1 LRKPWPPWR
10 HKAKRRLELNS
21 AQALKNPTLTPWRS
35 LILWPLHAFLLIA
48 LWSVSSAF
56 SQVPK
61 SARDD
66 ELRALRERIAQLQ
79 NAITSTEAEKA
90 DAVEEL
96 KIREKSISDIN
107 RVLHELTQE
116 KALVGL
122 GLSELTEQI
131 ANAKNQSRAQQM
143 QLNALLRAQQRN
155 GTVDSLR
162 LFLEGRDVAQA
173 ERQLHYYGYI
183 ASLRTNTISKHKN
196 TLTAL
201 ASLEE
206 AAVQKQEL
214 LAANEVEQNRTKRQL
229 EATRADYQKLLLK
242 VSATLDLN
250 RSEVNRL
257 QKDEE
262 ALTKLIASLAKPIIE
277 RSANTKP
284 ATPSKSVPVP
294 LKPATAFI
302 SNGFANS
309 KGLLPMPLNGKLLG
323 RFGAQREVG
332 GLMWKGF
339 FIGGKAGDKVNAVA
353 AGRVAHADWLR
364 GFGNLIIVDHGD
376 TYMSL
381 YANND
386 SLLKAVGD
394 IVVAGEAIA
403 LVGNGPIMVKESGVY
418 FEIRHEGSPVDP
430 NIWLKRQ

>member
-1 LRKPWPPWR
+1 M
-10 HKAKRRLELNS
+10 
-21 AQALKNPTLTPWRS
+21 
-35 LILWPLHAFLLIA
+35 IA
-48 LWSVSSAF
+48 LWSVGAAF
-56 SQVPK
+56 SQVQK

-79 NAITSTEAEKA
+79 SAITSTEAEKS

-96 KIREKSISDIN
+96 KIREKSINDIN

-122 GLSELTEQI
+122 SLSELTEQI
-131 ANAKNQSRAQQM
+131 THAKNQSRAQQT

-155 GTVDSLR
+155 GSVDSLR

-183 ASLRTNTISKHKN
+183 ASLRANTISKHKN

-201 ASLEE
+201 ATLEE

-242 VSATLDLN
+242 VSATLDLT
-250 RSEVNRL
+250 RSEVGKL

-262 ALTKLIASLAKPIIE
+262 ALTQLIANLAKPVIE
-277 RSANTKP
+277 KPPNTKP
-284 ATPSKSVPVP
+284 ANPSKPVPTP
-294 LKPATAFI
+294 LKPPTAVV
-302 SNGFANS
+302 SSGFANN
-309 KGLLPMPLNGKLLG
+309 KGLLPTPLNGELLG
-323 RFGAQREVG
+323 RFGAQREAG
-332 GLMWKGF
+332 GLLWKGL
-339 FIGGKAGDKVNAVA
+339 FIRAKAGEKVKAVA
-353 AGRVAHADWLR
+353 AGRIAHADWLR

-403 LVGNGPIMVKESGVY
+403 LVGNGPIMIKESGVY
-418 FEIRHEGSPVDP
+418 FEIRHEGSPLDP
-430 NIWLKRQ
+430 SKWLKR

>member
-1 LRKPWPPWR
+1 
-10 HKAKRRLELNS
+10 
-21 AQALKNPTLTPWRS
+21 LKNSRLNPWKG
-35 LILWPLHAFLLIA
+35 LILRLFLVFLLIT
-48 LWSVSSAF
+48 LGSVSTAF

-79 NAITSTEAEKA
+79 SAITSTEAERS

-96 KIREKSISDIN
+96 KIREKSINDIN

-122 GLSELTEQI
+122 SLSELTEQI
-131 ANAKNQSRAQQM
+131 ANAKNQSRAQQT

-155 GTVDSLR
+155 GSVDSLR

-183 ASLRTNTISKHKN
+183 ASLRANTISKHKN
-196 TLTAL
+196 TLIAL

-250 RSEVNRL
+250 RSEVGRL

-262 ALTKLIASLAKPIIE
+262 ALTKLIASLAKPTVE
-277 RSANTKP
+277 KPTNTKP
-284 ATPSKSVPVP
+284 STSSKPTSAP
-294 LKPATAFI
+294 LKPPTAVI
-302 SNGFANS
+302 STGFANN
-309 KGLLPMPLNGKLLG
+309 KGLLPMPLNGELLG
-323 RFGAQREVG
+323 RFGAQREAG

-339 FIGGKAGDKVNAVA
+339 FIRAKAGEKVNAVA
-353 AGRVAHADWLR
+353 AGRIAHADWLR

-403 LVGNGPIMVKESGVY
+403 LVGSGPIMVKESGVY

-430 NIWLKRQ
+430 SKWLKRQ